1 MEVTFWKHLPMS
13 HIALAL
19 LPYRGG
25 PVHQEE
31 TLYIFFF
38 LYVELFRRG
47 RAESNCQSITR
58 APPNAHT

>member
-19 LPYRGG
+19 LLYRGG

-31 TLYIFFF
+31 TLYIFFLF
-38 LYVELFRRG
+38 VELFRRG